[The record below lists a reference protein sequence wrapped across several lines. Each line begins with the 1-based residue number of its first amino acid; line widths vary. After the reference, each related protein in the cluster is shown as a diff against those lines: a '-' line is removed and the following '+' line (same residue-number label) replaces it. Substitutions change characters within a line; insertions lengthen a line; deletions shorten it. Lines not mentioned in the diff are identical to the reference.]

1 MEALELPSGSITV
14 SQFVIVFTNYGHP
27 SRLNTNFQTK
37 IYTSFISDY
46 TELNFLKP
54 LS

>member
-1 MEALELPSGSITV
+1 MKYNPSETSSCEALELSSGSITV

-37 IYTSFISDY
+37 IYTSD
-46 TELNFLKP
+46 
-54 LS
+54 